1 MNDWNQRTVCTVHN
15 MMLAYFHIP
24 SLIFITVSSFSFL
37 SFPLTNLPNLGIAM
51 DTAKGLLVPVIK
63 QVQLK
68 VGR

>member
-1 MNDWNQRTVCTVHN
+1 

-24 SLIFITVSSFSFL
+24 SLIFITVSSFLFL
-37 SFPLTNLPNLGIAM
+37 SFDKPNSGIAM

-68 VGR
+68 VGRLVGR